1 MSPDDSRDP
10 RGSRDPRASDNRIR
24 VRVEP
29 EMTPIRLEDRMDLN
43 SEIKVAVDS
52 HLKGLAVAGLVAI
65 ALGTLLLLV
74 GCIYFTFGYPD
85 LYRGNAPY
93 TFAEATTFI
102 ERVVEALAAGVILLF
117 GGTSAFFYG
126 RLVLGSG
133 HLDQFTT
140 QALEVEQ

>member
-1 MSPDDSRDP
+1 MSEN
-10 RGSRDPRASDNRIR
+10 DNRIR

-52 HLKGLAVAGLVAI
+52 HLKGLAVAGLFAI
-65 ALGTLLLLV
+65 TVGTLMVLA
-74 GCIYFTFGYPD
+74 GSIYFTLGYPD
-85 LYRGNAPY
+85 LYHASNGY
-93 TFAEATTFI
+93 TILESHTFI
-102 ERVVEALAAGVILLF
+102 ERVVEVLAAGVILLF